1 MATNIQGNWIIEV
14 VSSNRSIFQRFIIN
28 GATQGNGVYSS
39 NITNTNLAPVTV
51 RGSNWN
57 ITIQAQQSINSWPES
72 AIRLTTPTLVN
83 GRLTFFIESDDY
95 FRDGNYSD
103 LVLKLVDADYIPTPP
118 SPPPPPPVTPPVVVP
133 PVVVPPV
140 VTPPVVVPPIVTP
153 PVVIVPGKV
162 FTKLTTDDKIP
173 TQVQKVQYG
182 IWLDATG
189 STIGNM
195 ITFFT
200 CSTETSE
207 SYRRTVY
214 QTFCDSH
221 CDPERHFSIAYGNA
235 DGSGSRDLGGYDW
248 MSPTKAVYGQYKS
261 LCLSPTERRFKLG
274 SKVVNHFYAIDVN
287 RSRFGD
293 RLDEGNLEVNLH
305 SLSGSQFL
313 LGNGNRNAH
322 TGSNV
327 KLGTAGSV
335 LRLVDDS
342 RLNLEDLSRGAYS
355 GFYQTISQSKANMV
369 SYGGEV
375 YYMVSGSLEEGVYN
389 KEQPHVYGLLYPR
402 LGTIL
407 LDADL
412 LDLSSSFLTVT
423 GSDVSGDNA
432 MKLFTSLS
440 GSALYTDASGD
451 RLGFQARK
459 VKYEY
464 IEQYFIRVKN
474 GDYNFTNNP
483 SYQTGSEG
491 DISLD
496 FYNNPKVYIT
506 QVGLYN
512 DNRELLAVAKL
523 SKPILKTYVD
533 EALIQID
540 LKYE

>member
-1 MATNIQGNWIIEV
+1 MAINIQGNWKIEV
-14 VSSNRSIFQRFIIN
+14 VSTSAIVLQRFVVSN
-28 GATQGNGVYSS
+28 ALVGNGVYSPS
-39 NITNTNLAPVTV
+39 AGVVEVQGTNWTINL
-51 RGSNWN
+51 
-57 ITIQAQQSINSWPES
+57 QADGTYNNQPGTWIDSAIRQTAVQSINGFYVFQVQ
-72 AIRLTTPTLVN
+72 A
-83 GRLTFFIESDDY
+83 DDY
-95 FRDGNYSD
+95 FGGDRDYND
-103 LVLKLVDADYIPTPP
+103 LVLKLSQPIPVV
-118 SPPPPPPVTPPVVVP
+118 VTPPVVVP

-140 VTPPVVVPPIVTP
+140 VTPPVVVPPVVTP

-173 TQVQKVQYG
+173 TQVQKIQYG

-195 ITFFT
+195 VTFFT

-214 QTFCDSH
+214 QTSCDSH

-248 MSPTKAVYGQYKS
+248 MSPTKAVYGQYRS

-287 RSRFGD
+287 RDRFGD
-293 RLDEGNLEVNLH
+293 RLDEGNLELNLH

-355 GFYQTISQSKANMV
+355 GFYQTISESKANMV

-375 YYMVSGSLEEGVYN
+375 FYMVSGSFEEGVYN